1 MKNQLLLCVF
11 SAFMGAAAALALQ
24 PAPPITGEAMAQV
37 QIRPTVPRTIAAPPA
52 TVPGT
57 GTGTVPAA
65 AHTDEID
72 RQRLQ
77 ELTPEERI
85 NVLVYQGVNRGVVN
99 INTRSVRVDNFF
111 FTEVPSEG
119 AGSGSVLDQQGHILT
134 NYHVIEGAREIQ
146 VTLYDGSTYD
156 ARPVG
161 ADPNN
166 DLAVIKIDAPAE
178 HLHPV
183 PYGDSNT
190 LLVGQKVYAI
200 GNPFGLERTLSTG
213 IVSSLNRSM
222 RSRNGRT
229 IKSIIQLDA
238 DINPGNSG
246 GPLLDSRGRMIG
258 MTTAIASSTGQSAG
272 VGFAIPVATI
282 ARIVPQLI
290 ENGRVIRADIGIGKV
305 LQTEEGLLIASVVEG
320 GAADKAGLQG
330 FRIIR
335 EQRRQG
341 PYLYERTRVDRSAAD
356 LLVAVDGK
364 RIRTVDELLTV
375 VESYQPGTRVNVT
388 VIRGGKEVTVPVT
401 LDESR

>member
-1 MKNQLLLCVF
+1 MKKYLLLCAL
-11 SAFMGAAAALALQ
+11 SAFVGAAVALALQ
-24 PAPPITGEAMAQV
+24 PAPQITGSAMAQV
-37 QIRPTVPRTIAAPPA
+37 QVPPAVPRAGAAPPA
-52 TVPGT
+52 TLPGT
-57 GTGTVPAA
+57 GSVPAIPRA
-65 AHTDEID
+65 DEID

-85 NVLVYQGVNRGVVN
+85 TVMVYQGVNRGVVN
-99 INTRSVRVDNFF
+99 INTRTVRTDNFF
-111 FTEVPSEG
+111 FLEVPSEG
-119 AGSGSVLDQQGHILT
+119 AGSGSVLDTQGHILT

-146 VTLYDGSTYD
+146 VTLYDGSTFD
-156 ARPVG
+156 ARPIG
-161 ADPNN
+161 TDPNN

-178 HLHPV
+178 LLHPV

-190 LLVGQKVYAI
+190 LLVGQRVYAI

-222 RSRNGRT
+222 RSRNGRA

-246 GPLLDSRGRMIG
+246 GPLLDTRGRMIG

-305 LQTEEGLLIASVVEG
+305 LQTEEGLLIATVIEG
-320 GAADKAGLQG
+320 GAADRAGLQG
-330 FRIIR
+330 FRIVR

-375 VESYQPGTRVNVT
+375 VESYKPGTRVNVT
-388 VIRGGKEVTVPVT
+388 VIRGGEEVSVPVT

>member
-1 MKNQLLLCVF
+1 MKNCLLLCVL
-11 SAFMGAAAALALQ
+11 SAFVGATVALTLQ
-24 PAPPITGEAMAQV
+24 PAPQMTASAMAQG
-37 QIRPTVPRTIAAPPA
+37 QAPPA
-52 TVPGT
+52 VPRAG
-57 GTGTVPAA
+57 AA
-65 AHTDEID
+65 PETIPGAGGLPVARGEEID
-72 RQRLQ
+72 RQRFQ
-77 ELTPEERI
+77 ELTPEERV
-85 NVLVYQGVNRGVVN
+85 NVLVYQQVNRGVVN

-111 FTEVPSEG
+111 FQEVPSEG
-119 AGSGSVLDQQGHILT
+119 AGSGSVLDTEGHILT

-146 VTLYDGSTYD
+146 VTLYDGDTYD

-161 ADPNN
+161 TDPNN

-178 HLHPV
+178 LLHPV

-200 GNPFGLERTLSTG
+200 GNPFGLERTLSIG

-305 LQTEEGLLIASVVEG
+305 MQTDEGLLIATVIEG
-320 GAADKAGLQG
+320 GPADRAGLQG
-330 FRIIR
+330 FRMIR

-341 PYLYERTRVDRSAAD
+341 PYIYERTRIDRSAAD
-356 LLVAVDGK
+356 LLVAIEGR
-364 RIRTVDELLTV
+364 RIRTVDELLTI
-375 VESYQPGTRVNVT
+375 VESYKPGTRVNVT
-388 VIRGGKEVTVPVT
+388 VIRGGEEITVPVT